1 MWNRI
6 NFLLEIGSEEIPA
19 GYISPACQVYSDLFE
34 KKFNDA
40 SIKFG
45 AIHTF
50 ATPRRMVIAI
60 EELADKQLSETV
72 EVRGPAVEKAFDDN
86 GKPTKA
92 LEGFLKAS
100 GATIDDIDKRDT
112 GKGIYV
118 FVNKTTQAGKTVD
131 LLPSM
136 IEEIIGSANF
146 PKKMKWSNKSISY
159 PRPLRYLLTLFNDKC
174 VEYSIDGINSN
185 NKTRGHYIQHNGM
198 IEVAS
203 IAGYPDLLKKNG
215 VILDQQERKQIIKN
229 ALVDTAK
236 SLDAVLIEDEELFET
251 VTYLVED
258 VNIVVCSFDKEF
270 LQIPDIV
277 LIAEMKEHQKYF
289 ALRQKD
295 GSLLNRFCVVSN
307 NPATDFVKEGN
318 ERVIAARFSD
328 AEFFYK
334 EDRKHKLADKVDM
347 LKSVLFHKD
356 LGSVY
361 DKVER
366 VRAVSRE
373 FVKRLKIDNNIA
385 GKIDRAVTLCKADLN
400 TSMVFEFTSL
410 QGKIGAIYALLDGE
424 DFDVASAIDNH
435 YRPRFQGDEKP
446 SDIISCVLSLSEKV
460 DNLFGAWSVGNVP
473 KGSQDPYA
481 LRRQAYAIVDLLI
494 YNKINIDL
502 NNLFEVVA
510 LNYKDGAQL
519 IEPILDFISVRAKTR
534 FQEDNIQ
541 YDEID
546 AVLTTGSRDY
556 YELYNRAASIHE
568 FRSRNDFSKMLA
580 SFKRMNN
587 IITSYLK
594 KNKDY
599 QFGFDR
605 NKCSTRQETALVDYF
620 LDKKDVISDLSSKH
634 EYTKI
639 FELLIGAAGIIDD
652 FFDNVMVIDEDP
664 VKRDLRLG
672 LLNEILML
680 FSAFIDFSRISD

>member
-1 MWNRI
+1 
-6 NFLLEIGSEEIPA
+6 
-19 GYISPACQVYSDLFE
+19 
-34 KKFNDA
+34 
-40 SIKFG
+40 
-45 AIHTF
+45 
-50 ATPRRMVIAI
+50 
-60 EELADKQLSETV
+60 
-72 EVRGPAVEKAFDDN
+72 
-86 GKPTKA
+86 
-92 LEGFLKAS
+92 
-100 GATIDDIDKRDT
+100 
-112 GKGIYV
+112 
-118 FVNKTTQAGKTVD
+118 
-131 LLPSM
+131 
-136 IEEIIGSANF
+136 
-146 PKKMKWSNKSISY
+146 
-159 PRPLRYLLTLFNDKC
+159 
-174 VEYSIDGINSN
+174 
-185 NKTRGHYIQHNGM
+185 
-198 IEVAS
+198 
-203 IAGYPDLLKKNG
+203 
-215 VILDQQERKQIIKN
+215 
-229 ALVDTAK
+229 
-236 SLDAVLIEDEELFET
+236 
-251 VTYLVED
+251 
-258 VNIVVCSFDKEF
+258 
-270 LQIPDIV
+270 
-277 LIAEMKEHQKYF
+277 
-289 ALRQKD
+289 
-295 GSLLNRFCVVSN
+295 
-307 NPATDFVKEGN
+307 
-318 ERVIAARFSD
+318 
-328 AEFFYK
+328 
-334 EDRKHKLADKVDM
+334 
-347 LKSVLFHKD
+347 
-356 LGSVY
+356 
-361 DKVER
+361 
-366 VRAVSRE
+366 
-373 FVKRLKIDNNIA
+373 
-385 GKIDRAVTLCKADLN
+385 
-400 TSMVFEFTSL
+400 
-410 QGKIGAIYALLDGE
+410 
-424 DFDVASAIDNH
+424 
-435 YRPRFQGDEKP
+435 
-446 SDIISCVLSLSEKV
+446 VLSLSEKV